1 MTFYNMSL
9 GKIKSSALLFFIG
22 ASLVSLQV
30 SADNFRLFVGQM
42 KTISVPNIDR
52 VAVGNSGL
60 VSTSIMDNG
69 ELLVLAESSGDTE
82 IQIWT
87 KTGEAITHKFYI
99 IPANTARNV
108 TEVRSIIGKVSG
120 LNVSQVGSN
129 IILKGNIS
137 HQAHAIIQ
145 KVTKVY
151 TNVLDLTVPTASS
164 DLSKMFKEMK
174 SVKTRQAG
182 SKLVITGKVS
192 AEEKAYIEA
201 IKGSY
206 SELVDLTD
214 STETQPMVYM
224 NVQITE
230 FSNKAAENLGIA
242 WEGSLTGPQFLS
254 NTFNNT
260 TLNPNGAADATF
272 GIATSLTSMINLA
285 ISSGEALLLASPT
298 LSALSGSEAE
308 FLAGGEFPISVPDG
322 NGGTT
327 LEFKQYG
334 IILKVKPQVQPSGH
348 IVASIE
354 TEVSSIDASVAVDGA
369 PGLKK
374 RETKT
379 EVSLKQGQTFA
390 ISGLVNRDISE
401 DITRFPFI
409 SKIPV
414 LGQLFKSKNFVN
426 NRSDLII
433 FITPHIIDADS
444 QLNLDQLTVAQEM
457 EAKFF
462 DKDEFNLEII
472 E

>member
-1 MTFYNMSL
+1 
-9 GKIKSSALLFFIG
+9 
-22 ASLVSLQV
+22 
-30 SADNFRLFVGQM
+30 
-42 KTISVPNIDR
+42 
-52 VAVGNSGL
+52 
-60 VSTSIMDNG
+60 
-69 ELLVLAESSGDTE
+69 
-82 IQIWT
+82 
-87 KTGEAITHKFYI
+87 
-99 IPANTARNV
+99 
-108 TEVRSIIGKVSG
+108 
-120 LNVSQVGSN
+120 
-129 IILKGNIS
+129 
-137 HQAHAIIQ
+137 
-145 KVTKVY
+145 
-151 TNVLDLTVPTASS
+151 
-164 DLSKMFKEMK
+164 
-174 SVKTRQAG
+174 
-182 SKLVITGKVS
+182 
-192 AEEKAYIEA
+192 
-201 IKGSY
+201 
-206 SELVDLTD
+206 
-214 STETQPMVYM
+214 M

-254 NTFNNT
+254 NTFNNV

-322 NGGTT
+322 SGGTT

-334 IILKVKPQVQPSGH
+334 IILKIKPQVQPSGH

-444 QLNLDQLTVAQEM
+444 QLNLDQLSVAQEL

-462 DKDEFNLEII
+462 DKDEFNLEIV